1 MKANFKYD
9 LMIFDDEKD
18 YLCYVEA
25 VHLMQHQ
32 KILKKCD
39 FVNDNRVI
47 KNEILTKNI
56 TDSNFLNFDNKMAD
70 TFFVI
75 DNTEYPEA
83 LSQPNWNGE
92 TTPNDGSLDLV
103 MSVSIKTTYQSN
115 QKYQVYVRGFAIILF
130 SLGILLLAAISFYCY
145 QSYTYNKYVLER
157 KKIKF

>member
-83 LSQPNWNGE
+83 LSQPNWIGE

-115 QKYQVYVRGFAIILF
+115 QKY
-130 SLGILLLAAISFYCY
+130 
-145 QSYTYNKYVLER
+145 
-157 KKIKF
+157 